1 MNIKQQAAINVA
13 KIISI
18 AFICGSLVGAIL
30 NFVPIQYIGIG
41 AVVLMLFYAIRFVY
55 QIEVDKLERL
65 QALNSKTN
73 Q

>member
-13 KIISI
+13 KIIGI
-18 AFICGSLVGAIL
+18 ALISGSLMGAIL

-41 AVVLMLFYAIRFVY
+41 AVVLMFFYAVRFVY